1 MFHLLQLLVKL
12 VLNLE
17 RDLQDN
23 TKLVGSLLIGGLWLL
38 LLAAIFPAQ
47 LGIWREWF
55 IWGGWILVGLA
66 AFLFCPQENLGMER
80 SRADCQTPFLVSD
93 LKQL

>member
-23 TKLVGSLLIGGLWLL
+23 TKLVGSFLIGGLWLL
-38 LLAAIFPAQ
+38 LLAAIFAAQ
-47 LGIWREWF
+47 LGIWEEWF

-66 AFLFCPQENLGMER
+66 AFLFVRRKIWEWRGQDRIARRHSLFR
-80 SRADCQTPFLVSD
+80 T
-93 LKQL
+93 